1 MDSNLF
7 NPLDKQNLGK
17 SIVEALVN
25 SPVSSLRIETAFK
38 GAGLY
43 AVYYHGNYAGY
54 ERLTKFNGEESRV
67 PIYVGK
73 AIPKGG
79 RKGIVSDA
87 SLTSRALSLRLSDH
101 AKSIDQ
107 AENLELSD
115 FTCRYLIVDDIWIG
129 LGEALLIQKY
139 KPLWNQVVEG
149 FGNHDPGGG
158 RRAGKRPLWDELHP
172 GRKWAEK
179 CAPAKLSE
187 AEILE
192 AVDRHLSTMNS

>member
-1 MDSNLF
+1 MESNLF
-7 NPLDKQNLGK
+7 NPLDKENLGK

-25 SPVSSLRIETAFK
+25 APVDSLEIESPFK
-38 GAGLY
+38 GAGIY
-43 AVYYHGNYAGY
+43 AVYYHGSYSGY
-54 ERLTKFNGEESRV
+54 EKLAELNREGSDV

-79 RKGIVSDA
+79 RKGITNDA
-87 SLTSRALSLRLSDH
+87 SLASRALYSRINDH
-101 AKSIDQ
+101 AKSVTL
-107 AENLELSD
+107 AENLELTD

-179 CAPAKLSE
+179 CVPAKLSE
-187 AEILE
+187 GEILE
-192 AVDRHLSTMNS
+192 AVERHFS